1 MKNNSFI
8 GSVLLLS
15 VIVACL
21 FLACQKEQN
30 TVATATDGGSG
41 ERINIVGVAG
51 NGTFQGSIDGSYAAA
66 LKANYLKINSGGNQT
81 LQVAFSA
88 KDLSEFINFLQKKNK
103 SDIIYVNFGV
113 YGNGAQAPNPLDN
126 GRLTVFFTGNNI
138 SNPSGNI
145 HADGSASGE
154 YLNHGEIFP

>member
-1 MKNNSFI
+1 MKTNSFI

-15 VIVACL
+15 IIVACL

-41 ERINIVGVAG
+41 ERTNTIGVAG
-51 NGTFQGSIDGSYAAA
+51 TGTFQGTIDASYAAA
-66 LKANYLKINSGGNQT
+66 LKANYLQKYGEDHQT

-88 KDLSEFINFLQKKNK
+88 KDLAAFIQLLQTKHK

-113 YGNGAQAPNPLDN
+113 YGQGAPAPTSKDK
-126 GRLTVFFTGNNI
+126 GRMTVFFTGNNI
-138 SNPSGNI
+138 SKPSGNV
-145 HADGSASGE
+145 HTDGSDGAE
-154 YLNHGEIFP
+154 YLNHGQIYP

>member
-30 TVATATDGGSG
+30 TVAPATDGGSG
-41 ERINIVGVAG
+41 ERTNIIGVAG

-66 LKANYLKINSGGNQT
+66 LKANYVEKYPGEKQT
-81 LQVAFSA
+81 LRVAFSV
-88 KDLSEFINFLQKKNK
+88 KDLAAFISLLQKKNN

-113 YGNGAQAPNPLDN
+113 YGDGAHALHSSDD
-126 GRLTVFFTGNNI
+126 GRMTVFFTGNNI
-138 SNPSGNI
+138 SKPSGAI
-145 HADGSASGE
+145 KTDGSDGAE
-154 YLNHGEIFP
+154 YLNHGGLVP